1 MLFIITIKCI
11 FVLNI
16 LTYFFTSIGY
26 NNNIVLLLTY
36 ISTYCATHCILLIIT
51 FSACGLLVRINQM
64 IDLLEDLFCL
74 KDTSK
79 VKMVINESYYM
90 EVLKIVSSMYS
101 EMLKVSKL
109 INTVFSHAVSKN
121 LNEYCKILLIERN
134 FKMF

>member
-1 MLFIITIKCI
+1 
-11 FVLNI
+11 
-16 LTYFFTSIGY
+16 
-26 NNNIVLLLTY
+26 
-36 ISTYCATHCILLIIT
+36 
-51 FSACGLLVRINQM
+51 M

-121 LNEYCKILLIERN
+121 LNEYCKILLSD
-134 FKMF
+134 